1 MSRFRGS
8 WLDKNCEWST
18 CLCVQPSRTMK
29 TGVLGKKHGIFIQ
42 DKLKT
47 IMVIHILAYCL
58 FGVNYFFKLG
68 SKIEA
73 SEPPR
78 NDLIVVSII
87 EMTYL
92 HGARGSFVLLRPKY

>member
-73 SEPPR
+73 SRPPR
-78 NDLIVVSII
+78 NNLKSCQCHRNDPSVW
-87 EMTYL
+87 
-92 HGARGSFVLLRPKY
+92 R